1 MCSGVFNCV
10 HKCSTVFTSVQ
21 LCSTLIFKQLSEY
34 FPIFP
39 IRESRMYN
47 MYMQT
52 LKPQDIAVLLK
63 ILVTEPGWTIAGIS
77 KELFLSASEVHAALG
92 RTQKAGLFNSELRK
106 VNQSALEE
114 FLVHGIRYVF
124 YTSNS
129 GLTRGMPTSIAAAP
143 LNTQFSDL
151 EVPPIWPH
159 PLGAVR
165 GYVVDPLY
173 KRLPEAAAADAKL
186 YMLLALTDALRENS
200 PRVRAMAAK
209 VLHEVFEK
217 LRTPSR

>member
-1 MCSGVFNCV
+1 
-10 HKCSTVFTSVQ
+10 
-21 LCSTLIFKQLSEY
+21 
-34 FPIFP
+34 
-39 IRESRMYN
+39 MYN

-63 ILVTEPGWTIAGIS
+63 ILVIEAGWTLAGIS

-92 RTQKAGLFNSELRK
+92 RAQKAGLFNSEQRK
-106 VNQSALEE
+106 VNISALEE

-129 GLTRGMPTSIAAAP
+129 GLTRGMPTSIAAPP
-143 LNTQFSDL
+143 LNNQFSDL

-159 PLGAVR
+159 PLGSVR

-186 YMLLALTDALRENS
+186 YMLLALTDALRESS
-200 PRVRAMAAK
+200 PRVRSAAAR
-209 VLHEVFEK
+209 VLHDIFEG
-217 LRTPSR
+217 LRTSSK